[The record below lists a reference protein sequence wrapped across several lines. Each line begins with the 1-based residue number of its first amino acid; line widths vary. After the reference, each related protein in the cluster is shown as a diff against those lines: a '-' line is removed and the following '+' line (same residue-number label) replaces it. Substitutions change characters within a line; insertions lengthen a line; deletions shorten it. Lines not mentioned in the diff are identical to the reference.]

1 MYIIFTVI
9 ENLTTKNVGNKIKVP
24 TGLTTIGMMAPAV
37 VWAIVSDPESNTS
50 SYQFV
55 LRGNEWSFTFF
66 SVTDLD
72 DGTDVTGDG
81 EFDDVSP
88 GPVTYNDF

>member
-37 VWAIVSDPESNTS
+37 VWAIVSDLVSNTS

-55 LRGNEWSFTFF
+55 LRGNEWLFTFF

-81 EFDDVSP
+81 EFDDASP